1 MKVQAVGHDVPQ
13 SVGAVAAMRRILL
26 ACATGI
32 VLSNATA
39 HAHHSIAGA
48 YDSSRRLTIDGVVA
62 QFQFVNPHPFVTLDV
77 IDATGNTQRWKLE
90 MDNRH
95 ELVDIGVTAATL
107 KPGDRLVVTGSPA
120 RSQPQGL
127 YVLRLDRPAD
137 GFAYEQV
144 GNSPKIRTLA
154 R

>member
-1 MKVQAVGHDVPQ
+1 M
-13 SVGAVAAMRRILL
+13 SRILI

-32 VLSNATA
+32 LLSGAA
-39 HAHHSIAGA
+39 ADAHHSIAGA

-77 IDATGNTQRWKLE
+77 IDATGSAQRWKLE

-95 ELVDIGVTAATL
+95 ELVDIGVTASTL

-120 RSQPQGL
+120 RSQPQSL

-137 GFAYEQV
+137 GFGYEQV
-144 GNSPKIRTLA
+144 GNSPRIRTPA